1 MLIQITMPKFGLTM
15 EEGTIDEWLVE
26 VGQKVAKGDIL
37 AEVSTDKI
45 TNSVTSPEDG
55 YMRKYLVEEGETVP
69 CGEVIALMTE
79 SAEEALTESSG
90 ISEAMPEHGS
100 TAEAVQEPSPEARTQ
115 DSPVA
120 GEVAITP
127 RARKLAEEQNLLYSH
142 IKGTGLLGAIT
153 VDDLKEHGKPRPD
166 EAVQADV
173 AVPSTASVPES
184 VAASGTDYVRKL
196 STIEKKTAR
205 TMHDSMAG
213 TAQTTIATEAD
224 MTQLVSVY
232 RELKDRYAQE
242 GVRLTYT
249 ACIIKAV
256 AMALEDHPR
265 IRTTLIGEE
274 QVRISN
280 RISIGVAV
288 DLPDDSLI
296 VPVIRDANLL
306 DLRSIALKLRDLTER
321 AKNNA
326 LQYEE
331 LGDASITV
339 SNMGNM
345 GVTYFTP
352 VLNPPEGALLG
363 VGAMREQI
371 VVNQGH
377 MTIAPVIY
385 LSLTYDHRIINGG
398 PAARFLEQVV
408 DTLQHFPE
416 I

>member
-1 MLIQITMPKFGLTM
+1 M

-45 TNSVTSPEDG
+45 TNSVISLGDG

-90 ISEAMPEHGS
+90 TPEAMPEHGS
-100 TAEAVQEPSPEARTQ
+100 AAEAVQEPLPEARTQ
-115 DSPVA
+115 DNSPVA

-153 VDDLKEHGKPRPD
+153 VDDLKEHGKPRLD

-173 AVPSTASVPES
+173 AVPSPAAVPES
-184 VAASGTDYVRKL
+184 VAASGMGYVRKL
-196 STIEKKTAR
+196 SAIEKKTAQ

-213 TAQTTIATEAD
+213 TAQTTIATEVD

-256 AMALEDHPR
+256 AMALEDHPK
-265 IRTTLIGEE
+265 IRTTLIDEE

-280 RISIGVAV
+280 RISVGVAV

-321 AKNNA
+321 ARNNA

-371 VVNQGH
+371 VVNQGC
-377 MTIAPVIY
+377 MTVAPVIY

-416 I
+416 F

>member
-1 MLIQITMPKFGLTM
+1 
-15 EEGTIDEWLVE
+15 
-26 VGQKVAKGDIL
+26 
-37 AEVSTDKI
+37 
-45 TNSVTSPEDG
+45 
-55 YMRKYLVEEGETVP
+55 
-69 CGEVIALMTE
+69 
-79 SAEEALTESSG
+79 
-90 ISEAMPEHGS
+90 
-100 TAEAVQEPSPEARTQ
+100 
-115 DSPVA
+115 
-120 GEVAITP
+120 
-127 RARKLAEEQNLLYSH
+127 
-142 IKGTGLLGAIT
+142 
-153 VDDLKEHGKPRPD
+153 
-166 EAVQADV
+166 
-173 AVPSTASVPES
+173 
-184 VAASGTDYVRKL
+184 
-196 STIEKKTAR
+196 
-205 TMHDSMAG
+205 
-213 TAQTTIATEAD
+213 
-224 MTQLVSVY
+224 
-232 RELKDRYAQE
+232 
-242 GVRLTYT
+242 
-249 ACIIKAV
+249 
-256 AMALEDHPR
+256 MALEDHPR